1 MRLSAFAITPLV
13 IASSAFARSSTHSR
27 IHRRVP
33 HLTDVCAYLNTGLQ
47 FSDVREN
54 GKPYMAGHLDSTVC
68 LSQVEAFIKGNDVA
82 QEAIKV
88 VGEHKVEVT
97 LNAMI
102 QDSGTECSYPHHST
116 PSATSSDLCNFK
128 CTDGFL
134 PTPAN
139 HPTTCEC
146 PSHLTECD
154 GKCGHFHPE
163 QCPKTAAPSR
173 RQSEP
178 KCSTGLQLCGADT
191 NKGWECA
198 DVKIS
203 ALNCGGCAKDSPF
216 GRSVTHGVNCH
227 EIPNIK
233 EVSCSDGHCIVEEC
247 KADYVVTS
255 AKNSCIP
262 IPKGPETRRLESPL
276 DAASAAASAIKG
288 KGNRR
293 SNSQA
298 GVAHGES
305 LDMPLSSAK
314 GISAAGIQSK
324 PEGTVGGLI
333 HNSKLDVPGIGS
345 LSTSTKVGFQVNHR
359 SVPVPN
365 GPPSKSTEGLVA
377 AGKLSPGSA
386 VGQFSQGGAHLTNGG
401 VQVPSPRGVVPMTL
415 THGAGV
421 EDEDIPRGGSPK
433 LSTPKGA
440 GMARD

>member
-1 MRLSAFAITPLV
+1 M
-13 IASSAFARSSTHSR
+13 
-27 IHRRVP
+27 
-33 HLTDVCAYLNTGLQ
+33 
-47 FSDVREN
+47 
-54 GKPYMAGHLDSTVC
+54 
-68 LSQVEAFIKGNDVA
+68 
-82 QEAIKV
+82 
-88 VGEHKVEVT
+88 
-97 LNAMI
+97 
-102 QDSGTECSYPHHST
+102 
-116 PSATSSDLCNFK
+116 
-128 CTDGFL
+128 
-134 PTPAN
+134 
-139 HPTTCEC
+139 
-146 PSHLTECD
+146 
-154 GKCGHFHPE
+154 
-163 QCPKTAAPSR
+163 
-173 RQSEP
+173 
-178 KCSTGLQLCGADT
+178 
-191 NKGWECA
+191 
-198 DVKIS
+198 
-203 ALNCGGCAKDSPF
+203 
-216 GRSVTHGVNCH
+216 NCH

-305 LDMPLSSAK
+305 LDTPLSSAK

-333 HNSKLDVPGIGS
+333 HNSKLDVPGVGS

-377 AGKLSPGSA
+377 SGKLSPGSA

-415 THGAGV
+415 THGAGI